1 VRGVR
6 KEVQLHTDEKRK
18 ERKGNRDVDDRE
30 MVECVTGYLSVDV
43 LTRIV
48 EVQTNSLLTSLAT
61 LSKYPLANRPYPHP
75 PTPQKID
82 F

>member
-1 VRGVR
+1 VR

-61 LSKYPLANRPYPHP
+61 MLNYIIKLCICSFIYLIHSIA
-75 PTPQKID
+75 
-82 F
+82 